1 MIWGY
6 PYFWKHPNGW
16 KMHLPKVVLLGFL
29 DCDSFGVTFWS
40 HATFFLQPGWCS
52 HTTVDG
58 SEIRSTQQLR
68 LLVFFP
74 LFTRV
79 LYVQPVVFFPDF
91 CPININSMFL
101 AMPGLK
107 NHPAESHWC
116 QGLLSG
122 ALSPTRLLLFHR
134 DSDGGGVQQRF

>member
-6 PYFWKHPNGW
+6 HYFWKHPNGW
-16 KMHLPKVVLLGFL
+16 KMHLPRVVRRALGL
-29 DCDSFGVTFWS
+29 ILSESLFGVMRL
-40 HATFFLQPGWCS
+40 FFLQPGWCS

-107 NHPAESHWC
+107 NHPRRKPLVPRTTEWRVIPHTPLVVS
-116 QGLLSG
+116 QG
-122 ALSPTRLLLFHR
+122 
-134 DSDGGGVQQRF
+134 